1 MLRTVLTL
9 LEVGDGCSAKLSPV
23 ITFATLSHAGL
34 IDWLILS
41 FNFGHLYL
49 WLGSKTP
56 ALSWRLLCEVKAIM
70 L

>member
-1 MLRTVLTL
+1 MI
-9 LEVGDGCSAKLSPV
+9 G
-23 ITFATLSHAGL
+23 
-34 IDWLILS
+34 WLILS